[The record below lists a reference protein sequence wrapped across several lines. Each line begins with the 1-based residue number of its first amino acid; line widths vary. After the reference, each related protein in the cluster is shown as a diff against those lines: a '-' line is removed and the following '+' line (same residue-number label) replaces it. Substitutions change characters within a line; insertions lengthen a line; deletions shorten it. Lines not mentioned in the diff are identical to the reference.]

1 MHIKNSQ
8 QENPYPIAHTAPSA
22 PNPKILNDIKPP
34 SAVRK
39 QHTGNHTGFFS
50 QGHVSGWPNIS
61 YAMVINGGNRIK
73 RRPEN

>member
-1 MHIKNSQ
+1 LK
-8 QENPYPIAHTAPSA
+8 
-22 PNPKILNDIKPP
+22 DIKPP